1 MSERN
6 VELGFLL
13 PSLVENLFEVRKM
26 NYVTYGYDYSRG
38 SGVDLDLKLIM
49 MYVFIVLNCVSIQ
62 LDKL

>member
-1 MSERN
+1 M
-6 VELGFLL
+6 
-13 PSLVENLFEVRKM
+13 ENLFEVRKM